1 MLLKSKE
8 MAFLGML
15 LAITVLLIVFA
26 GIIET
31 NTLFFLVAASYA
43 VGIAIKKAHFKMGL
57 AFYVAACLLGFFIAP
72 NKIYVLTFA
81 FLGLYML
88 LSELAFEIIA
98 QSQTIQKRFHALW
111 LAKILIF
118 NSLYLPCV
126 LFFPKLIISQ
136 SIEQLPDWWVLFAI
150 IVGQVF
156 LVIYDYAYRYIHR
169 WHV

>member
-15 LAITVLLIVFA
+15 LAITVLLIVLA

-57 AFYVAACLLGFFIAP
+57 AFYIAACLLSFFIAP
-72 NKIYVLTFA
+72 NKIYVVTFA

-88 LSELAFEIIA
+88 LSEGAFEVVA
-98 QSQTIQKRFHALW
+98 QSQTIKNRFHALW
-111 LAKILIF
+111 LAKIIIF
-118 NSLYLPCV
+118 NSLYLPCIF
-126 LFFPKLIISQ
+126 FFPQLIISQ
-136 SIEQLPDWWVLFAI
+136 SIAQLPSWWLLLAI
-150 IVGQVF
+150 AVGQVF

-169 WHV
+169 WQV